1 MNVLLSIPEAAARYR
16 VSVRTVR
23 RHAREALRK
32 LGRRTLVDPSVLSQK
47 LQIEFPADNLSEPL
61 KPTKEESMLQ
71 RRSWARGSVY
81 PRKGKR
87 GTVWYGRFWEHA
99 TTASGEPV
107 RRYRKVRLGD
117 STEIPNRTKAR
128 DELRRRMDEKRQVAV
143 VMTFT
148 ELCDRWESVHERTL
162 RPSTFHQY
170 RRMLKRLR
178 PVFGARLITDL
189 TRHDYER
196 FLLDRARSYSKSTV
210 RSLHVALSQVL
221 SYAVSNDWLE
231 KNPVSGIRL
240 PRNFGGRTVER
251 SVLDRAHVQAL
262 SAALAEPCS
271 TLVEFLYHSG
281 LRISEARDLLWSDLT
296 DGVLHVRGTKSAGAN
311 RKLPLPDS
319 LIEKL
324 RSLTVKGDHIF
335 HGRNGAPLDQRNWL
349 RREVQPVAKK
359 LGIQLGGWH
368 DFRHAASRRLRQQGT
383 HPKLVSAI
391 LGHSK
396 VNLAMD
402 VYDRATVDELR
413 VPLQLN
419 PIEPKTEA
427 VA

>member
-16 VSVRTVR
+16 VSARTVR

-32 LGRRTLVDPSVLSQK
+32 LGRRTLVDPGVLSQK

-87 GTVWYGRFWEHA
+87 GTVWYGRFWERS
-99 TTASGEPV
+99 TTGDGEPV

-128 DELRRRMDEKRQVAV
+128 EELRKRMDEKRQVAV

-148 ELCDRWESVHERTL
+148 ELCDRWETVHGETL
-162 RPSTFHQY
+162 KPSTFHQY
-170 RRMLKRLR
+170 QRMLRRLR
-178 PVFGARLITDL
+178 PVFGNRKVHETA
-189 TRHDYER
+189 RHDYER
-196 FLLDRARSYSKSTV
+196 FLLTSARSYSKSTV

-240 PRNFGGRTVER
+240 PRSFGGRTVQRTQLEPT
-251 SVLDRAHVQAL
+251 QL
-262 SAALAEPCS
+262 SALVGALEEPYS

-281 LRISEARDLLWSDLT
+281 LRISEARDLKWSDLA
-296 DGVLHVRGTKSAGAN
+296 DGVLHVRGTKSLGAD
-311 RKLPLPDS
+311 RRLPLPDS
-319 LIEKL
+319 LIDKL
-324 RSLTVKGDHIF
+324 RSLTVRGDHIF

-349 RREVQPVAKK
+349 RREVKPAALK

-368 DFRHAASRRLRQQGT
+368 DLRHACSRRLRQDGV

-413 VPLQLN
+413 GPLQLN
-419 PIEPKTEA
+419 PIEPKTE
-427 VA
+427 VAA